1 MPFGVLFTETCPIV
15 YKDNDPEY
23 LKFIDVNGKSVPLH
37 VVGWLVSLIFTI
49 LASVVTLYLIKQ
61 HWKYYTKPDEQRY
74 IIRLLLIVPIYTI
87 LNWLAY
93 IFVRY
98 RYSLFFITIR
108 DGYQA
113 YAIIN
118 FFNLLLH
125 SLGKNDDERL
135 SKLRSAKIKSI
146 RVPLPFFCL
155 TYNPIEHRN
164 LLKRFRFGILQYVF
178 IVCTITMVTFIL
190 QVFGKYCNESFSLK
204 FPKIYLIAIQSLS
217 GLVADICMNMLF
229 KPARKVLKDDY
240 PWFLRNICVN
250 VAFFLVTY
258 QGATLGL
265 FILLGFIKETK
276 YWTAHDISTG
286 IQAVLVSVEFLIL
299 SLIQMKAFRYKDYRP
314 NSRKQPTPILQAMKD
329 SLIPID
335 LFKEFIHALKYI
347 YCRLTNK
354 PLPTLWPND
363 KPSLEKKA
371 RTIVSNPNELA

>member
-1 MPFGVLFTETCPIV
+1 MPFAVSLFTETCPIV
-15 YKDNDPEY
+15 NKENDPEY
-23 LKFIDVNGKSVPLH
+23 LNFIDVNGKTVPH
-37 VVGWLVSLIFTI
+37 
-49 LASVVTLYLIKQ
+49 
-61 HWKYYTKPDEQRY
+61 EQRY
-74 IIRLLLIVPIYTI
+74 IIRLLLIVPNYTI

-93 IFVRY
+93 IFVRN

-146 RVPLPFFCL
+146 KVPLPFCCL
-155 TYNPIEHRN
+155 TYNPSEHRN
-164 LLKRFRFGILQYVF
+164 LLKRFRFGMLQYVF
-178 IVCTITMVTFIL
+178 IVCTITFVTFVL
-190 QVFGKYCNESFSLK
+190 QVFGKYCNESFSLR
-204 FPKIYLIAIQSLS
+204 FPKIYLIAIQSIS

-229 KPARKVLKDDY
+229 KPARKVLKDDH

-250 VAFFLVTY
+250 VAFFLFII
-258 QGATLGL
+258 GATLGL
-265 FILLGFIKETK
+265 LILLGFIKETR

-314 NSRKQPTPILQAMKD
+314 NSRKPTPILQAMKD

-335 LFKEFIHALKYI
+335 LFKEFIHASKYI
-347 YCRLTNK
+347 YCRLK
-354 PLPTLWPND
+354 KRPPPHLWPND
-363 KPSLEKKA
+363 RPSPEKKGIWQYLDLVTGQVYEVWDDNDI
-371 RTIVSNPNELA
+371 RFILYRLY